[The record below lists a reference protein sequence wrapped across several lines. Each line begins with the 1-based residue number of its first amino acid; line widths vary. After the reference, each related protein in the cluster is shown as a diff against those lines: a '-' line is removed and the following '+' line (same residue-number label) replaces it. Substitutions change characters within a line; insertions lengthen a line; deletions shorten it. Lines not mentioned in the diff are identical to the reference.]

1 MAERVAERSS
11 IAIET
16 VLDWAYCEAKVWWQ
30 TVGRDIEEKAEDM
43 ISPRTGPLLLQEAI
57 QGILKLGYQSHQKG
71 NDFDLPTL
79 LGTLWKVRLKKW
91 GLTHLRE
98 KMAAYSV
105 LYEELMTRFGE
116 TGDIRKMDNRPYDN
130 PTWSH
135 HWRDQAAS
143 TGLTNLRMEID
154 AEQHKA
160 GLGKTTKEMDKDIWK
175 EPIGLADAFARSTW
189 IIENN
194 DFPLDEIL
202 GIGEKVY
209 VVLPHITISVTA
221 DLIQEKG
228 GNLIYEKHLY
238 DIRNPR
244 IPDLLGD
251 YTIKALYSARPKD
264 REEEVTTVTVRHLMS
279 GKKVEMKPRKA
290 ANINEIESMA
300 SAVLRRI
307 NAEDFSGPRMVNGW
321 SACGNCEYKLLC
333 FDGEGIMQRY
343 NLPLSGRI
351 SQADKLI
358 EDMNNK
364 LEKEFTKEQRE
375 IGIKFAW
382 VFLPWVSQHPGM
394 TREQVDWLIT
404 GHRHINE
411 DN

>member
-1 MAERVAERSS
+1 M
-11 IAIET
+11 
-16 VLDWAYCEAKVWWQ
+16 
-30 TVGRDIEEKAEDM
+30 
-43 ISPRTGPLLLQEAI
+43 
-57 QGILKLGYQSHQKG
+57 
-71 NDFDLPTL
+71 
-79 LGTLWKVRLKKW
+79 
-91 GLTHLRE
+91 
-98 KMAAYSV
+98 
-105 LYEELMTRFGE
+105 
-116 TGDIRKMDNRPYDN
+116 
-130 PTWSH
+130 
-135 HWRDQAAS
+135 
-143 TGLTNLRMEID
+143 
-154 AEQHKA
+154 
-160 GLGKTTKEMDKDIWK
+160 
-175 EPIGLADAFARSTW
+175 
-189 IIENN
+189 
-194 DFPLDEIL
+194 
-202 GIGEKVY
+202 
-209 VVLPHITISVTA
+209 VLPHITISVTA

-375 IGIKFAW
+375 IGIEFARI
-382 VFLPWVSQHPGM
+382 FLPWVSQHPGM
-394 TREQVDWLIT
+394 TQKQVDWLIT